1 MGGLT
6 LRLRWRPACPAL
18 AVRQPQMRPSPPA
31 RHWAPVIALSLAVL
45 APHSTSVHPIAPLDL
60 SAAAVFAP
68 SEPTAQELAALEMVL
83 LKHVRTRT
91 NSSWG
96 LASWIDGA
104 SGRAESGTTSAVRLV
119 RWPEAAAQGCR
130 CCAGQDN
137 FSRPESFL
145 LCTDQAAEAS
155 DDTAWV
161 VAADQRGFLFG
172 VGRLLRELRIE
183 GNSVQVPPLHVR
195 VEPKAEMRAHGLAL
209 PQDKANLEE
218 FIKDLAAFGMNTI
231 SNAYPDAVAIASQ
244 LGLDVQVGT
253 SPCPWV
259 GDAPEKKCLAS
270 RAAQWRG
277 LTKLDHVTMAG
288 GDDGSVVL
296 SPPQQM
302 GTGKAFAQAL
312 HAVHPDAKLWI
323 SLQEYSA
330 TNFTLFM
337 KLLREPGTETW
348 LAGLFNG
355 PVRFHPH
362 SPAAPSLSRCCLNLT
377 TVARTACAVLDGGAA
392 PAHAPEHAD
401 AAVPGHLPPHQGP
414 IPSAVDALG
423 IRIHV
428 RPIGH
433 QSDPAPARR
442 NRQAPSEGAV
452 RPPTDRLLQLRE

>member
-1 MGGLT
+1 M
-6 LRLRWRPACPAL
+6 
-18 AVRQPQMRPSPPA
+18 
-31 RHWAPVIALSLAVL
+31 IALAVL
-45 APHSTSVHPIAPLDL
+45 APHSASLHPTPPLDL

-83 LKHVRTRT
+83 LKHVRART

-96 LASWIDGA
+96 LATWIDGA
-104 SGRAESGTTSAVRLV
+104 SGHAASATSAVRLA
-119 RWPEAAAQGCR
+119 RWPEAAQGCR
-130 CCAGQDN
+130 CCAGQEN

-145 LCTDQAAEAS
+145 LCTDQADAAEAS

-183 GNSVQVPPLHVR
+183 GTSVQLPPLHVR

-259 GDAPEKKCLAS
+259 GNAPEKKCLAS

-302 GTGKAFAQAL
+302 GTGKAFAEVL
-312 HAVHPDAKLWI
+312 HAVHPEAKLWI

-355 PVRFHPH
+355 PVRFTSAVP
-362 SPAAPSLSRCCLNLT
+362 PSESDNRRTDSMCGTRWRSCSSACRPTCRCCSTRTPATPSRANTQCRGCTGLLPSPT
-377 TVARTACAVLDGGAA
+377 ADPPSTRPRTSTAQSSSSVRRSRMTTACAAS
-392 PAHAPEHAD
+392 
-401 AAVPGHLPPHQGP
+401 
-414 IPSAVDALG
+414 SAV
-423 IRIHV
+423 
-428 RPIGH
+428 
-433 QSDPAPARR
+433 
-442 NRQAPSEGAV
+442 SE
-452 RPPTDRLLQLRE
+452 PLPLRLLAKLQRRGCTR